1 MGEVLPNKLS
11 KPIDKE
17 KSMTL
22 AEFLLELGALLIA
35 FGLTIGSFCLILY
48 VLAWLVEK
56 GERRD

>member
-1 MGEVLPNKLS
+1 MGEVLPNKLP

-22 AEFLLELGALLIA
+22 AEFLMELGALFIA